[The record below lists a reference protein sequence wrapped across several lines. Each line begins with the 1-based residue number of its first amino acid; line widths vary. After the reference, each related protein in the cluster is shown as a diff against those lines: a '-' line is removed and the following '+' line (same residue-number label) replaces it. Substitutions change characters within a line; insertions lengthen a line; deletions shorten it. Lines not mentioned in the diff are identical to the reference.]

1 MLFMWLCRAG
11 WERQAVP
18 LAVYGVQL
26 LLNFL
31 WTPLFFKV
39 HRLDLASADIAGE
52 AATRNNLLYLYVP
65 PQGMCVML
73 ELAVLLVMCTALT
86 WPQQTWQ
93 VCMKCCVCSRRCCTR
108 MAGQLQ

>member
-1 MLFMWLCRAG
+1 MVPSYIYTPQSKLDAPYICWCTLCVLLCCAG
-11 WERQAVP
+11 FERQAVP

-52 AATRNNLLYLYVP
+52 AT
-65 PQGMCVML
+65 
-73 ELAVLLVMCTALT
+73 T
-86 WPQQTWQ
+86 
-93 VCMKCCVCSRRCCTR
+93 
-108 MAGQLQ
+108 

>member
-1 MLFMWLCRAG
+1 VWLCGAG

-39 HRLDLASADIAGE
+39 HRLDMASADIAGVYE
-52 AATRNNLLYLYVP
+52 VLCLQPSMLHTDGVTAAV
-65 PQGMCVML
+65 
-73 ELAVLLVMCTALT
+73 TAF
-86 WPQQTWQ
+86 
-93 VCMKCCVCSRRCCTR
+93 MSRF
-108 MAGQLQ
+108 